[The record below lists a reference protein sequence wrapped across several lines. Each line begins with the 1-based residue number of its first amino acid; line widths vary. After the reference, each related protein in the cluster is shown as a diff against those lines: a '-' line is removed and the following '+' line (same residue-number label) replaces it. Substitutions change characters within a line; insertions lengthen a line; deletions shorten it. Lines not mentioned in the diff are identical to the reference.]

1 MTHHILLLISLK
13 VVFKP
18 LQLIKS
24 SQMNIQSLTYWH
36 STLQGKSL
44 PIHENDPQEGWYRTR
59 PRKGYRSL
67 PVRIWRD
74 EASGELLA
82 LRDGKRVDPYEVW
95 TWVCLNP
102 VSVEAYEAVLVQG
115 AQWPDEIGL
124 VGQGLGDGGARQ
136 SHAERRKLR
145 SDGARPVKMAA
156 KVTEPTATSDMLTA
170 NVSSARSVRSH
181 SPNATHAA
189 VNLSY
194 AAAMV
199 NSHSDSKVQSTV
211 NMTAGH
217 PTKNRQSDGRVHNTD
232 KMTINSRSADR
243 QVPALNNPAETTP
256 LPDHGRLGHNSQ
268 THVADCNELESEDIA
283 VTLKQDLSA
292 LKSDVLAWLSE
303 VGEIADQVTADR
315 CANYADAFASF
326 EKQAEELRTKAK
338 KPVLDQGR
346 AIDAQWKPLVSQAD
360 EGKRLC
366 KKALEP
372 FLIVE
377 TERLEK
383 ELIEQLQAENGD
395 LSVLSSLAVSAKAG
409 TFGRTI
415 SLRRVRKVRVLDRN
429 ALLAHY
435 HRDPRFLNDEAVQKL
450 LAKLAEHDLQAGQN
464 VPGADSVEEKVAA

>member
-1 MTHHILLLISLK
+1 MNSR
-13 VVFKP
+13 
-18 LQLIKS
+18 
-24 SQMNIQSLTYWH
+24 SQLTYWH

-74 EASGELLA
+74 EGSGDLLA

-102 VSVEAYEAVLVQG
+102 VSVEAYEAVLEG
-115 AQWPDEIGL
+115 RALWPDEIGL

-136 SHAERRKLR
+136 SHAERRKRR
-145 SDGARPVKMAA
+145 SGGARSVKLTA
-156 KVTEPTATSDMLTA
+156 KVTEPTATSDMRTA
-170 NVSSARSVRSH
+170 NVSLARSVRSP

-189 VNLSY
+189 INLSC
-194 AAAMV
+194 APAVV
-199 NSHSDSKVQSTV
+199 NSHSDSKVHSTV
-211 NMTAGH
+211 NLTASH
-217 PTKNRQSDGRVHNTD
+217 LTKNRQSDGRAQSAD
-232 KMTINSRSADR
+232 KVTTNSRSADR
-243 QVPALNNPAETTP
+243 QVPALNSHSETIP
-256 LPDHGRLGHNSQ
+256 LLDYGHLGHNSR
-268 THVADCNELESEDIA
+268 VGLDESPKLGAEDGAATIA
-283 VTLKQDLSA
+283 HDLSM

-315 CANYADAFASF
+315 CANYADAFASL

-346 AIDAQWKPLVSQAD
+346 AIDQRWKPLVSQAD

-372 FLIVE
+372 FLIAE
-377 TERLEK
+377 TERLER
-383 ELIEQLQAENGD
+383 ELMEQLQAENGD

-415 SLRRVRKVRVLDRN
+415 SLRRVRKIVVSDRT
-429 ALLAHY
+429 ALITHY

-450 LAKLAEHDLQAGQN
+450 LAKLAEHDLQAGLS
-464 VPGADSVEEKVAA
+464 VPGADSIEEKVAA